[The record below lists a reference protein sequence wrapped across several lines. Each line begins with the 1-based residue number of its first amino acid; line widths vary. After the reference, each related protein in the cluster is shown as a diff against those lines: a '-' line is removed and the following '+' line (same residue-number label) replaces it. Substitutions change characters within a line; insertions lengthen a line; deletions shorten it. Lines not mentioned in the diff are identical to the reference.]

1 MSHITDCPKTLPLL
15 SELSNLC
22 PMYVP
27 SPLCYVPFPKTRCAR
42 FCLAFCKVMQAFL
55 LLSIIMII
63 MIIVIIMII
72 MIITIIT
79 VKERRTRMP
88 KKRGWGRAT
97 TRQNLRRSRAD

>member
-1 MSHITDCPKTLPLL
+1 MTVKASRAI
-15 SELSNLC
+15 
-22 PMYVP
+22 M
-27 SPLCYVPFPKTRCAR
+27 
-42 FCLAFCKVMQAFL
+42 
-55 LLSIIMII
+55 IIKPII

-97 TRQNLRRSRAD
+97 TRQNLRRSSAD